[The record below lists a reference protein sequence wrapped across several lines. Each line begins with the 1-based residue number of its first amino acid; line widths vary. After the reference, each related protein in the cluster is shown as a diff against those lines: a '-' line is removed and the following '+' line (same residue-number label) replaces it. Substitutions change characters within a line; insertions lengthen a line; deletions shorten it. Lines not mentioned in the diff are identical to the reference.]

1 MKSFHQKMKEA
12 AETTVFVTNVK
23 DLRVDANLSQ
33 LRSSLVAQYGPV
45 VMCRRHQYDGRHR
58 TPYPPALVRFQNAR
72 DAASMFN
79 VDSLLRVDSK
89 SVRLPCPIGHR
100 GFILVQPYRYVNEI
114 AKEEM
119 TSPIIDVSATRMSFG
134 HWYPPRK
141 DEESG
146 AWLEVETAKERP
158 PTESSHEDQDFPGFA
173 EIFARML
180 LRRSISRE
188 SATVQID
195 LVQREVRIIH
205 AGTNV
210 ETVREIMTFR
220 FKQLESPMR
229 LCRDKSG
236 APSIVF
242 SLKYPPKL
250 EREQLCLPYFDTK
263 TFRRI
268 TWAGVEAET
277 FGKCKGCKISL
288 EEATVL
294 ALQQHDKYNDLKSFG
309 VLNLD
314 YSHDVESQFIGWEQE
329 HLWDDMIVS
338 VHSVRLRK

>member
-1 MKSFHQKMKEA
+1 
-12 AETTVFVTNVK
+12 
-23 DLRVDANLSQ
+23 
-33 LRSSLVAQYGPV
+33 
-45 VMCRRHQYDGRHR
+45 
-58 TPYPPALVRFQNAR
+58 
-72 DAASMFN
+72 
-79 VDSLLRVDSK
+79 
-89 SVRLPCPIGHR
+89 
-100 GFILVQPYRYVNEI
+100 
-114 AKEEM
+114 M

-146 AWLEVETAKERP
+146 AWLQVETATERP
-158 PTESSHEDQDFPGFA
+158 PTESLLEDPNFPGFS

-180 LRRSISRE
+180 LRSSTSRE
-188 SATVQID
+188 SATTREFGPTVQID
-195 LVQREVRIIH
+195 LVKREVRIIH

-229 LCRDKSG
+229 LCRDKNG

-268 TWAGVEAET
+268 TWAAVKAET
-277 FGKCKGCKISL
+277 LGTCKGCKISL

-314 YSHDVESQFIGWEQE
+314 YSQDVESQFIGLEQE
-329 HLWDDMIVS
+329 HLWDDMIVG